1 MRGVAVGRTPVP
13 ICNPVGSCVCCDVF
27 EPAWRT
33 FWYSRSSNATRE
45 RLKPVVPTLARLLA
59 TTSSCVCCASRPVLL
74 IQRLRIMSCYSL
86 AGESEPA
93 PAAPRKQAA
102 SAAADQAVGFLFVL
116 LRVVEQLQLHFE
128 LARRRD
134 HSDHCVDHVHV
145 ASFELSGGK
154 AHRGIG
160 VRIAA
165 FLGAEQSVVAL
176 GEFTRRRI
184 DQLQATYLIHR
195 RLSGELGRDGP
206 VVADRDA

>member
-45 RLKPVVPTLARLLA
+45 RLNPVVPTLARLLA

-86 AGESEPA
+86 AGELKPA
-93 PAAPRKQAA
+93 PAAPKKAA
-102 SAAADQAVGFLFVL
+102 SASADQAVGFLFVL
-116 LRVVEQLQLHFE
+116 LRVLEKLHLHFE

-134 HSDHCVDHVHV
+134 HSDHCVDHVDV
-145 ASFELSGGK
+145 ASLELSGGK
-154 AHRGIG
+154 AHRGI
-160 VRIAA
+160 
-165 FLGAEQSVVAL
+165 SVGLVAVL
-176 GEFTRRRI
+176 R
-184 DQLQATYLIHR
+184 
-195 RLSGELGRDGP
+195 
-206 VVADRDA
+206 